1 MKQSVKL
8 FTNVNPLLWKRPLSI
23 SWSKHCCRR
32 VIAIGRGE
40 GWWIC
45 QLVTRL
51 YQLQYHI
58 PTRSGPSSTLHSS
71 LLITATHIT
80 VIPDLFVFI
89 NRTLILYCHFP
100 LDLCDLLRLRL
111 PSISDVVS
119 YVCRMS
125 MLTFLFVVGK
135 ANQQSAYLYLAEG
148 EGVVPR

>member
-23 SWSKHCCRR
+23 SWSEHCCRR

-58 PTRSGPSSTLHSS
+58 PSRSGPSSTLHSS
-71 LLITATHIT
+71 LPITATHIT

-89 NRTLILYCHFP
+89 NVRYCTA
-100 LDLCDLLRLRL
+100 
-111 PSISDVVS
+111 ISHWIYVIF
-119 YVCRMS
+119 YVCVCLQSVMWSLMFVECRCWH
-125 MLTFLFVVGK
+125 LLFVVGK
-135 ANQQSAYLYLAEG
+135 ANQQSADLYLADG